1 MHGVVE
7 ILPLFFC
14 VKAIFEQFPDME
26 NMSIHEL
33 QHIIIEELFF
43 FEKEPD
49 TERTKQEIN
58 PSIGA
63 EKPKT
68 LPKTVHLEGAKLPK
82 EELKLEP
89 LKVRGNFEKGI
100 LVLHE
105 EIQLST
111 EVMDMLVKM
120 INAVGRSMNEVGLLS
135 SEELEGRSLAELYD
149 LNAHIVLKFGR
160 VKHPIN
166 ALPAS
171 DYQIHMEK
179 ETEYLFADALSI
191 IAEDKALKGKLW
203 NTLKV
208 LFNIAKK

>member
-1 MHGVVE
+1 
-7 ILPLFFC
+7 
-14 VKAIFEQFPDME
+14 ME
-26 NMSIHEL
+26 NMSIQEL
-33 QHIIIEELFF
+33 QHIITEDLFF
-43 FEKEPD
+43 FEKEPKANQG
-49 TERTKQEIN
+49 KQDSNHSVET
-58 PSIGA
+58 

-68 LPKTVHLEGAKLPK
+68 LPKTVHLTTSTPST
-82 EELKLEP
+82 EEIKLEP

-105 EIQLST
+105 EAELKS

-120 INAVGRSMNEVGLLS
+120 INAVGHSMNEVGLLS
-135 SEELEGRSLAELYD
+135 SKELEGRTLSELYD

-160 VKHPIN
+160 LKHPIN

-179 ETEYLFADALSI
+179 ETEYLFADALTTIS
-191 IAEDKALKGKLW
+191 EDKVLKGKLW
-203 NTLKV
+203 NTLKI

>member
-1 MHGVVE
+1 
-7 ILPLFFC
+7 
-14 VKAIFEQFPDME
+14 
-26 NMSIHEL
+26 MSIHEL
-33 QHIIIEELFF
+33 QHIITEELFF
-43 FEKEPD
+43 FEKEPK

-58 PSIGA
+58 PSVGN

-68 LPKTVHLEGAKLPK
+68 LPKTVHIEVATPPK
-82 EELKLEP
+82 EELKPEP

-105 EIQLST
+105 EIALSA

-135 SEELEGRSLAELYD
+135 SAELEGRSLAELYD

-171 DYQIHMEK
+171 DYQVHMEK

-208 LFNIAKK
+208 LFNLAKK

>member
-1 MHGVVE
+1 
-7 ILPLFFC
+7 
-14 VKAIFEQFPDME
+14 ME
-26 NMSIHEL
+26 NMSIQEL
-33 QHIIIEELFF
+33 QHIITEDLFF
-43 FEKEPD
+43 FEKELKAD
-49 TERTKQEIN
+49 QGKQDSNHSVET
-58 PSIGA
+58 

-68 LPKTVHLEGAKLPK
+68 LPKTVHLTTSTPST
-82 EELKLEP
+82 EEIKLEP

-105 EIQLST
+105 EAELKS

-120 INAVGRSMNEVGLLS
+120 INAVGHSMNEVGLLS
-135 SEELEGRSLAELYD
+135 SKELEGRTLTELYD

-160 VKHPIN
+160 LKHPIN

-179 ETEYLFADALSI
+179 ETEYLFADALTTIS
-191 IAEDKALKGKLW
+191 EDKVLKGKLW
-203 NTLKV
+203 NTLKI